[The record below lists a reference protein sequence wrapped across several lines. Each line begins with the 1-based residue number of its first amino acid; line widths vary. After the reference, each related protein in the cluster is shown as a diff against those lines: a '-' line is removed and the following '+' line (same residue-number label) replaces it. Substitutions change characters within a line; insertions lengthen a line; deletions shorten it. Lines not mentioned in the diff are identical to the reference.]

1 MMRTM
6 DRYGLKPNP
15 ERKVLSVTQLNR
27 EARRLLETGLSMTWV
42 EGELSNI
49 ARPASGHWYFTLK
62 DKGAQIRCAMFR
74 NRNQYAQIEPR
85 DGMAVVV
92 RGRVSLYEARGD
104 YQLIAEN
111 IQDAGVGALQQQFEA
126 LKRKLDQEGLF
137 SDEFKRPLPIMPG
150 RIGVITSPTGA
161 AVKDIL
167 NVLNRRFPGI
177 PVRLYPV
184 AVQGEKAA
192 PQIVK
197 ALKLADKRRDCD
209 VLILARGGG
218 SIEDLWPF
226 NEEIVARAIY
236 ACTIPTVSAVGHE
249 TDITIADFVADLR
262 APTPSAAAELVVPD
276 ADDWIARLTSLSGR
290 LNRSLFSFMG
300 DAQETLKW
308 LAGRHHQVRPDR
320 QIAQHLLRL
329 DDLDGRLR
337 GLIKIQLAHKA
348 RRVSELAAR
357 LQSRSPQQAL
367 MQSAAALERSG
378 QKLDQAM
385 NRHLALIQSRLALA
399 TAKLDSVGPQATLRR
414 GYAIVMRDTELVTD
428 AARLKP
434 DDKISVRLAKGSAD
448 ASVTTVHKPT
458 DNK

>member
-1 MMRTM
+1 M
-6 DRYGLKPNP
+6 DRYGLKPSP

-27 EARRLLETGLSMTWV
+27 EARRLLETGLPMTWV

-111 IQDAGVGALQQQFEA
+111 IQDAGVGALQRQFEA
-126 LKRKLDQEGLF
+126 LKLKLAQEGLF
-137 SDEFKRPLPIMPG
+137 SDDHKRPLPGMPS

-177 PVRLYPV
+177 PVRIYPV
-184 AVQGEKAA
+184 SVQGDKAA
-192 PQIVK
+192 GQIVN
-197 ALKLADKRRDCD
+197 ALKLADSRNDCD

-226 NEEIVARAIY
+226 NEEAVARAIH
-236 ACTIPTVSAVGHE
+236 ACGIPIVSAVGHE
-249 TDITIADFVADLR
+249 TDITIADFVSDLR

-276 ADDWIARLTSLSGR
+276 AEDWVLRLQSLRRR
-290 LNRSLFSFMG
+290 LLRSLESRLE
-300 DAQETLKW
+300 DARENLLW
-308 LAGRHHQVRPDR
+308 LAGRHNQVRPDR

-329 DDLDGRLR
+329 DDIEGRLKA
-337 GLIKIQLAHKA
+337 LINIQLA
-348 RRVSELAAR
+348 RRAAQLDRLSSR
-357 LQSRSPQQAL
+357 LQARAPQQAL
-367 MQSAAALERSG
+367 MRSAAS
-378 QKLDQAM
+378 LDKTSRQLNQAITSQL
-385 NRHLALIQSRLALA
+385 NLATSRLNLA
-399 TAKLDSVGPQATLRR
+399 SAKLNSVGPQATLAR
-414 GYAIVMRDTELVTD
+414 GYAIVMQGEQVVTD
-428 AARLKP
+428 SDSLAAK
-434 DDKISVRLAKGSAD
+434 DDITVRLARGSAD
-448 ASVTTVHKPT
+448 ATVTKVFKPRG
-458 DNK
+458 KK